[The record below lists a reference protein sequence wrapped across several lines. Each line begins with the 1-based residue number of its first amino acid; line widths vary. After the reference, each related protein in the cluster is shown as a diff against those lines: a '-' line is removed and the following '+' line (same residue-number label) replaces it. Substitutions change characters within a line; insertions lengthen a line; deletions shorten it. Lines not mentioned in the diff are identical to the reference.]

1 MGIPG
6 GHSASLPT
14 NSLVRCLIH
23 TREKA
28 PAIHLGVS
36 LRPSYTT
43 WPALREW
50 GRRVEALGYDS
61 LWTSDHFIGD
71 ERDLEAPYFE
81 GWQLLPAWGALTERI
96 RIGMLVSGN
105 TYRNPAILA
114 KMAATLDHVTGGRAI
129 LGLGAA
135 WYEREHRAYGVPFDT
150 KAVRLARLNEAV
162 AIIRSLLT
170 QRRTTFPGRYYQLAD
185 APFAPRPIQAH
196 LPLMIGGG
204 GERKT
209 LRIAAQYADLW
220 NGFGTPE
227 TIAHK
232 LAVLREHCAAVGRD
246 PAAILPTVSLGLVIR
261 DDPAAVQERVREID
275 EVNHG
280 DGVWL
285 GPSGSVEEVAQG
297 LAAYCSVGVRGFI
310 VDMPSPF
317 DEETLTRLATEVR
330 PRLN

>member
-1 MGIPG
+1 
-6 GHSASLPT
+6 L
-14 NSLVRCLIH
+14 
-23 TREKA
+23 
-28 PAIHLGVS
+28 
-36 LRPSYTT
+36 
-43 WPALREW
+43 

-71 ERDLEAPYFE
+71 ERDLDAPYFE
-81 GWQLLPAWGALTERI
+81 GWQLLPAWGALTEHI

-105 TYRNPAILA
+105 TYRNPAVLA
-114 KMAATLDHVTGGRAI
+114 KMVATLDHITGGRAI

-135 WYEREHRAYGVPFDT
+135 WYEREHRAYGIPFDT
-150 KAVRLARLNEAV
+150 RAVRLAKLSEAA
-162 AIIRSLLT
+162 AIVRAFLT
-170 QRRTTFPGRYYQLAD
+170 QSRTTFTGRHYQLAD
-185 APFAPRPIQAH
+185 APFAPKPLQAH

-209 LRIAAQYADLW
+209 LQIAAKYADLW

-232 LAVLREHCAAVGRD
+232 LAVLRNHCAAVGRD
-246 PAAILPTVSLGLVIR
+246 PDAILPTVSLGLVVR
-261 DDPAAVQERVREID
+261 DNPAAVQARIGEID

-285 GPSGSVEEVAQG
+285 GPSGDVEDVAQG
-297 LAAYCSVGVRGFI
+297 LAAYCRVGVRGFI

-317 DEETLTRLATEVR
+317 DEETLSRLAVEVR
-330 PRLN
+330 PRLAELL